1 MDDPRDRRVA
11 GLLGLLAAVLIGLDG
26 LLDLARGLF
35 SLAVGRV
42 GPAYFPFD
50 QGVIL
55 VAVALLVAAFSVMG
69 GLRRD
74 GRSTVAGV
82 VLLVVVVVG
91 WLALGLGSGLLSLLG
106 ALLGLVAGV
115 VFLVSGR

>member
-1 MDDPRDRRVA
+1 MDDPRDRRIG
-11 GLLGLLAAVLIGLDG
+11 GLLGLLGAVLIGLDG

-35 SLAVGRV
+35 FVAIGRV
-42 GPAYFPFD
+42 GPGYFPLD

-55 VAVALLVAAFSVMG
+55 VVVALIVAAFSVVG
-69 GLRRD
+69 GLRRE
-74 GRSTVAGV
+74 GRATVAGA

-91 WLALGLGSGLLSLLG
+91 WLELGLGSGLLSLLG